1 MRPPAMEAAALRR
14 SETRLAWITL
24 ALSAVYIPVEI
35 WASLPDLTHPFFVID
50 AIAMVLLVWGAVH
63 SLRARPRRA
72 PGVLCA
78 AIAWSGANVW
88 SAAGRRYYFPEAY
101 DNGEGLINAAMPAVV
116 LTGIVLLFFGWSLYL
131 VARAE

>member
-1 MRPPAMEAAALRR
+1 MDAAALRR
-14 SETRLAWITL
+14 SETRFARIALV
-24 ALSAVYIPVEI
+24 LSAVYIPVEI
-35 WASLPDLTHPFFVID
+35 WVSLPDLTHPFFVID

-78 AIAWSGANVW
+78 AVAWSGANAW

-116 LTGIVLLFFGWSLYL
+116 LTVIVLLFFGWTLYL